1 MEEAKEYKKYLKGLK
16 KATQSSSKKDFEV
29 KKIKVPIEGVLLR
42 RTGAGKKSG
51 GRIELKG
58 GGGKPTNVKTFVK
71 RTKAMGGGFMAKR
84 MAMR

>member
-42 RTGAGKKSG
+42 RTGAGKKNG

-58 GGGKPTNVKTFVK
+58 GGICKKGMNKKAVGKNS
-71 RTKAMGGGFMAKR
+71 
-84 MAMR
+84 